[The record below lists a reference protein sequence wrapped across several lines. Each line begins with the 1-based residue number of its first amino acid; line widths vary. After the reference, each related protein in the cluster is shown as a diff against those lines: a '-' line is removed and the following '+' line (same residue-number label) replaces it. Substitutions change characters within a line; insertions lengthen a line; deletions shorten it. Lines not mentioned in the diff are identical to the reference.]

1 VRAVCFASLALLFA
15 STSASSQV
23 LTSTVIH
30 PEVSAPPTADI
41 NVRKDQHP
49 LPAAFSAADSDP
61 LPLPVTPVAPKP
73 ISIPNSVKALAAKYD
88 VSKIGERNVANG
100 VNFYSLNREIE
111 MGREPSQEVEVESL
125 LLTDPVITE
134 YVNRIGQQLVRNSD
148 AKVPFT
154 IKVIQSDE
162 VNAFALPG
170 GFFYVNTGLILAV
183 ENEAELAGVMAHE
196 IAHVAARHV
205 TRNESKK
212 QLFNYLSI
220 PLTMVGGPA
229 VLAVRDVTSIAL
241 PMGYMKF
248 TRDAE
253 READLLGI
261 QYAYKSG
268 YDPRALIDL
277 FERLDAGD
285 EKKANILAKAFATHP
300 MSDDRIKRAQQ
311 EISYLLPPK
320 EAYIQST
327 SEFDQ
332 VKARLVTLMGG
343 NLHVRPDKPTLR
355 VRDQAS
361 PSGQHKGP
369 VLHRRDSSD

>member
-1 VRAVCFASLALLFA
+1 MIGREQLPGPAA
-15 STSASSQV
+15 
-23 LTSTVIH
+23 
-30 PEVSAPPTADI
+30 
-41 NVRKDQHP
+41 
-49 LPAAFSAADSDP
+49 LPAPDSSP
-61 LPLPVTPVAPKP
+61 LPLPVRPEVLKP
-73 ISIPNSVKALAAKYD
+73 ISIPNSVKALAEKYD
-88 VSKIGERNVANG
+88 ISKIGERNIANG
-100 VNFYSLNREIE
+100 VNFYSLNREVE
-111 MGREPSQEVEVESL
+111 MGRELSQEVELQSL

-170 GFFYVNTGLILAV
+170 GFFYVNTGLLLAV

-205 TRNESKK
+205 TRNQSKM

-220 PLTMVGGPA
+220 PLAMVGGPA
-229 VLAVRDVTSIAL
+229 VLAVRDAASIAV
-241 PMGYMKF
+241 PMSYMKF

-261 QYAYKSG
+261 EYAYKSG
-268 YDPRALIDL
+268 YDPRAMVDL
-277 FERLDAGD
+277 FERFDVKDRKSKLNA
-285 EKKANILAKAFATHP
+285 LAKAFATHP
-300 MSDDRIKRAQQ
+300 MTEDRIRRAQQ

-320 EAYIQST
+320 EAYVQTT

-332 VKARLVTLMGG
+332 VKAHLISLQGGDRLHLRG
-343 NLHVRPDKPTLR
+343 DKPTLR
-355 VRDQAS
+355 VRDQVSDSARN
-361 PSGQHKGP
+361 KGP
-369 VLHRRDSSD
+369 VLHRRDDSGK